1 VAFAEEAASSVTQE
15 RTSFRGWTIPGP
27 RAPGGVEL
35 EEGESLDAISG
46 HWRIFQLKKGHRFS
60 TDDLVCAWYASQW
73 APRVDRYCDLG
84 SGIGSVALMV
94 AWRRPGC
101 SVVTL
106 EAQEISLRLQ
116 RKSIRYN
123 GVDGRFTSLQGDLR
137 DATCLEGEGPFD
149 LVTGSPPYWATDAAL
164 PADKPQAFGA
174 RLEARGTVADY
185 ARAAARVL
193 APGGVFVCVFQAAH
207 DERVRA
213 GIADAGL
220 ALVRTRPIRFK
231 AGVEAATSGARV
243 YLAARATDLPEAAR
257 ARVVE
262 EPPLTVRAADGSIDD
277 EYAAVKMSIGF
288 PP

>member
-1 VAFAEEAASSVTQE
+1 MPPPDEP

-27 RAPGGVEL
+27 RPPGGVDV

-46 HWRIFQLKKGHRFS
+46 HWWIFQLAKGHRYS
-60 TDDLVCAWYASQW
+60 TDDLLCAWYASQW
-73 APRVDRYCDLG
+73 APRVERYCDLG

-101 SVVTL
+101 AVVTL
-106 EAQEISLRLQ
+106 EAQDESLRLQ

-123 GVDGRFTSLQGDLR
+123 GLDARFTSLRGDLR
-137 DATCLEGEGPFD
+137 DPSALAGEAPFD

-164 PADKPQAFGA
+164 PADRPQAFGA

-185 ARAAARVL
+185 AQAAARVL
-193 APGGVFVCVFQAAH
+193 APGGVFVCVFQASH

-220 ALVRTRPIRFK
+220 ALVRTRPVRFK
-231 AGVEAATSGARV
+231 AGVDAATSGARV
-243 YLAARATDLPEAAR
+243 YLATRESDLPEATR
-257 ARVVE
+257 ARTVE
-262 EPPLTVRAADGSIDD
+262 EPPLTVRAADGSVDP
-277 EYAAVKMSIGF
+277 EYAAVKISLGF